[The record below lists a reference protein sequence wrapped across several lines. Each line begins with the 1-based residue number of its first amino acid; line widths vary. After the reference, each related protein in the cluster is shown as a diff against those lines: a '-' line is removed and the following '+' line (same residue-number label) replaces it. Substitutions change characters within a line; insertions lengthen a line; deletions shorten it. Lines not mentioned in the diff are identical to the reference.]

1 MDRKTITAQQE
12 QASLIIKVATK
23 RVRSKKSPEQPYQQA
38 EQPKVEVLA
47 AAEPKA
53 KRATSKRKPKS
64 LKDKIEMALKHEE
77 QQMETE
83 ATCKNSVS
91 IRHSRHSRH
100 SHRQLLFKGA
110 EVFDLP
116 WTAQTA
122 APWSNGYRR
131 ILIPRK
137 HPTNCGHY
145 AITQIV
151 RNDKLSY
158 GNAN

>member
-1 MDRKTITAQQE
+1 MDRKTVTAQQE
-12 QASLIIKVATK
+12 QATLIIKAATK

-38 EQPKVEVLA
+38 EQPKIEVLA
-47 AAEPKA
+47 PAESKT

-64 LKDKIEMALKHEE
+64 LKDKIETALKHEE

-83 ATCKNSVS
+83 ATCKNSVP
-91 IRHSRHSRH
+91 IRHSRH

-137 HPTNCGHY
+137 HPTNRGHY